1 MDRDVPTV
9 FGRFVDRGSNSVLS
23 PDPNIQSIHWA
34 AGRSGSVATA
44 FPIVGGGGVVVGG
57 GG

>member
-44 FPIVGGGGVVVGG
+44 FPIVVGVVGG